1 MTVVQ
6 DGSMVSI
13 GFKDYEFKITGK
25 KLPVVEIGAG
35 QFV

>member
-1 MTVVQ
+1 MTVVR
-6 DGSMVSI
+6 DGNIVSI
-13 GFKDYEFKITGK
+13 GFKDYEFKITEK

>member
-1 MTVVQ
+1 MI
-6 DGSMVSI
+6 SI
-13 GFKDYEFKITGK
+13 GFKDYEFKITEK